1 MFGLFKRKKPT
12 ESAAISSP
20 LYPLPAHLTSLI
32 TPEEYNRVLQ
42 LTIEQ
47 LSLKG
52 TIEAIHD
59 DGSLS
64 VLFAG
69 QNGATL
75 FFLDNLL
82 RKCKAADVSEWEA
95 IVINHV
101 KILPI
106 NSAAI
111 TYIYKDFEFAAPLL
125 KVQVKPKGFAKEVMQ
140 DCVYRQDF
148 PDTYTFL
155 VIDFQDALHYV
166 RSNEAEEWEK
176 PIDQLFD
183 VALANIAREKTD
195 VNAYLLAERLPF
207 FTLFHNDF
215 AAAYAIELGQNIEQ
229 AIGSFG
235 AVVSIPAK
243 GVAFV
248 HPIETDTVFDYI
260 GASHELVQSFYT
272 DEIYTVTDRYY
283 WYYEGQYQLFPY
295 RVEGNKAYL
304 SYPAKLRT
312 LLEE

>member
-12 ESAAISSP
+12 ESAAVSSP
-20 LYPLPAHLTSLI
+20 LYQLPAHLISLI
-32 TPEEYNRVLQ
+32 TPAEYNQILQ

-64 VLFAG
+64 ILFAG
-69 QNGATL
+69 QQGATL

-82 RKCKAADVSEWEA
+82 RKCKAADQSEWEA
-95 IVINHV
+95 IVFNHV

-176 PIDQLFD
+176 PVDQLFD

-195 VNAYLLAERLPF
+195 VSAYLLAERLPF

-215 AAAYAIELGQNIEQ
+215 AAAYAIELDQNIEE
-229 AIGSFG
+229 AIGAFG

-283 WYYEGQYQLFPY
+283 WYYQGQYQLFPY

-304 SYPAKLRT
+304 SYPAKLRN

>member
-1 MFGLFKRKKPT
+1 MFGLFKRKKST
-12 ESAAISSP
+12 ESAATSSP

-32 TPEEYNRVLQ
+32 TLAEYNHVLQ

-52 TIEAIHD
+52 TIETIHD

-69 QNGATL
+69 QSGATL

-82 RKCKAADVSEWEA
+82 RKCKAANASEWEA
-95 IVINHV
+95 IVLNHV

-176 PIDQLFD
+176 PVDQLFD

-215 AAAYAIELGQNIEQ
+215 AAAYAIQLGQNIEE
-229 AIGSFG
+229 AIGPFG